1 MQKDVYS
8 RLYDRGTFSATR
20 KHTSDKPKR
29 SRSTRT
35 CPLPD
40 SPLGSNPQV
49 SLEGDL
55 NDPHTLLRAVFQFY
69 CRFGRTGAHGTSE
82 TTMDNANFAKFCR
95 ECPQLVG
102 DNFSPVDIDLTFVK
116 VKAKGERR
124 ISYVMFLEALGII
137 ATKKYPDKSLA
148 VALPLLLEMNVST
161 LSCLETALSPGRTSW
176 RRKSSLTDG
185 HSTKAT
191 KLEREG
197 ALPDNQL
204 IELAVHPPPVP
215 IVSHMT

>member
-1 MQKDVYS
+1 M
-8 RLYDRGTFSATR
+8 TR
-20 KHTSDKPKR
+20 IR
-29 SRSTRT
+29 CYEQFFNSTA
-35 CPLPD
+35 D
-40 SPLGSNPQV
+40 
-49 SLEGDL
+49 LEGLVRTAHRKQPWVYDMTKYISQ
-55 NDPHTLLRAVFQFY
+55 PHMGV
-69 CRFGRTGAHGTSE
+69 
-82 TTMDNANFAKFCR
+82 DNANFAKFCR